1 MVDLQ
6 RGAVRRT
13 VLGLA
18 TLTIAP
24 PLIFTTYLWLSRARH
39 FSSVEADYL
48 ALAVGVAAGVCGVIV
63 LPIGRNWRAAIA
75 VPYIIVAL
83 FALVLWSFEYVCGT
97 LGGCYP

>member
-24 PLIFTTYLWLSRARH
+24 PLIFAAYLWLSRKRQ
-39 FSSVEADYL
+39 FSSAEADYL

-63 LPIGRNWRAAIA
+63 LPLGRNWRAAIA
-75 VPYIIVAL
+75 VPYIMVAL
-83 FALVLWSFEYVCGT
+83 FALVLWSFEHVCGT
-97 LGGCYP
+97 LGGCHP